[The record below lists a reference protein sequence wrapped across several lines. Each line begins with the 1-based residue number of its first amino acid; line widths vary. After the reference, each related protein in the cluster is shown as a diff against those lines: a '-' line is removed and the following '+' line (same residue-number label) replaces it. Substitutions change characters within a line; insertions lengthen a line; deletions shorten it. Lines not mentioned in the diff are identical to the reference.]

1 MENQKYILDIPKE
14 LHEQMKALKKKKGF
28 ALNWQLIEGVK
39 LFIKENTK

>member
-14 LHEQMKALKKKKGF
+14 LHDKMKALKKEKGF

-39 LFIKENTK
+39 LFIKQNKK